1 MTKHVKRN
9 TVHYKQEM
17 MEISATEVQ
26 QVRQVYFYSPHEKPF
41 GVFSNFALYPVT
53 IQGKTYKT
61 TEHYFQSQKFVGTT
75 SENDVIDAPTPAA
88 AAAIGRDRKRPL
100 RPDWEQ
106 VKDDVMRV
114 AVLAKF
120 QQYTKLKDILLATG
134 DVQIVEHTKKDK
146 YWGDGGDGTGL
157 NRLGQ
162 ILMQVRYFMQHRI
175 WPANQHTINK
185 IQNVIK

>member
-1 MTKHVKRN
+1 
-9 TVHYKQEM
+9 
-17 MEISATEVQ
+17 MEISTLEPQ
-26 QVRQVYFYSPHEKPF
+26 QVKQIHFYSAHEKPF

-61 TEHYFQSQKFVGTT
+61 TDHYFKSQKFVGTP
-75 SENDVIDAPTPAA
+75 SENDVINAPTPAI

-100 RPDWEQ
+100 RADWEQ
-106 VKDDVMRV
+106 VKDDIMRI

-134 DVQIVEHTKKDK
+134 DVVIVEHTKKDK
-146 YWGDGGDGTGL
+146 YWGDGGDGSGL

-162 ILMQVRYFMQHRI
+162 ILMQVRYFMHNRV
-175 WPANQHTINK
+175 WPKPLLKND
-185 IQNVIK
+185 